1 MPIPKTKKVGKVISF
16 LKKEKPNMP
25 KKQAIAIALSTAR
38 KSGAKIKKK
47 KKIITSD
54 GYMKK

>member
-16 LKKEKPNMP
+16 LKKEKPSMP
-25 KKQAIAIALSTAR
+25 HKQAVAIALSTAR
-38 KSGAKIKKK
+38 KAGAKIKKK
-47 KKIITSD
+47 KRMTSD